1 MARLKQVFKNASDA
15 SLILFLEL
23 STARFRLA
31 PGDEMTLFYDDDACS
46 DGIGAPLR
54 IEYMLDGGESQI
66 VIYTHEDTMFLPDG
80 SEAETNYD

>member
-1 MARLKQVFKNASDA
+1 MARLKQVFKNATGT

-23 STARFRLA
+23 STARFRMA
-31 PGDEMTLFYDDDACS
+31 PGEELMLFYDDDAYT

-54 IEYMLDGGESQI
+54 IEYTLDGAEPQI

-80 SEAETNYD
+80 SEAETNYA